1 MLLRINFN
9 WTPKVP
15 LNSLFIA
22 NKILADQTRRNSHT
36 LNRALAIGV
45 HST

>member
-1 MLLRINFN
+1 MLLRMNFN
-9 WTPKVP
+9 LTPNVP
-15 LNSLFIA
+15 LNPPLIA
-22 NKILADQTRRNSHT
+22 DKILADQTRRNLRT